1 MHMGVPWQIAIAL
14 RKGGRQ
20 PHTERVDE
28 RGHLERLFQDTIVGG
43 TLRIIRPVCGHIL
56 TGIAEGIGPFHPD
69 FFTFHST
76 LEPLKDT
83 ELIVL
88 PVNPDVALV
97 LFEHSVMPAWKHD
110 AVERHLLGEVL
121 SFGPQGLLDDGKGF
135 DDRLK
140 AILAPKGQMLEDPRQ
155 HLPIVVDVLL
165 PHDIVIPDA
174 VLGST
179 GLRFGHELPKGL
191 FLHLG
196 KSTVRM
202 VPSGSSITASAIR
215 YSSCTFPRHA

>member
-97 LFEHSVMPAWKHD
+97 LFEHSVMPAW
-110 AVERHLLGEVL
+110 ATPSSGTSLGRYCPLV
-121 SFGPQGLLDDGKGF
+121 
-135 DDRLK
+135 
-140 AILAPKGQMLEDPRQ
+140 PRDC
-155 HLPIVVDVLL
+155 LMT
-165 PHDIVIPDA
+165 A
-174 VLGST
+174 RASMT
-179 GLRFGHELPKGL
+179 G
-191 FLHLG
+191 
-196 KSTVRM
+196 
-202 VPSGSSITASAIR
+202 
-215 YSSCTFPRHA
+215 